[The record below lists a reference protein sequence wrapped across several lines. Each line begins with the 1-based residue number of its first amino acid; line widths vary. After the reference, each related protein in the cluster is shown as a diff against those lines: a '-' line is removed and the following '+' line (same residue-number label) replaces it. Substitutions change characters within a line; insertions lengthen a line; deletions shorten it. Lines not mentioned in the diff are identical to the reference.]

1 MFSEEYLSKLSHLR
15 ETLQRIEEE
24 YSSFHMFLY
33 KTLFSRESDS
43 LHILQH
49 IEEGLDSFDMYLNEL
64 RSKLSNFLETVRQ
77 VGEECGS
84 LLIFSEKYMLSS
96 KESDPLETMQW
107 IKKEWGLSSFL
118 SEKYLSSVD
127 GLKFLKR
134 DFKFLDIIL
143 NLQVSKDEL
152 DIEKIQSLFRGA
164 AASLIKISGQERPWS
179 QHFHGYISDLQ
190 DKFQQT
196 KSDIRTPGIPFP
208 VISNT
213 DGIVNPSFVMEFIDI
228 VAANLCDLLK
238 FNDPSSLL
246 CIGDL
251 MGQIEKAL
259 KELKFLKIFVCFVS
273 DRCIEPHVQQTS
285 LTHALEVAW
294 QTTMSTW
301 LYLPRNKYKE
311 PDLAPGEKYP
321 LFSQLLE
328 YEIQPIRPYICK
340 IYTDVLQG
348 LKIVQSQWYPV
359 LQIKYVVDREVGFM
373 ETLLRNLEELPISCN
388 YKATW
393 PTLLDAQLLE
403 SQSHQST
410 STGPSVSSS
419 RYRRCDY

>member
-84 LLIFSEKYMLSS
+84 LLLFSEKYMLSS

-152 DIEKIQSLFRGA
+152 DIKKIQSLFRGA
-164 AASLIKISGQERPWS
+164 AASLIQISGQERPWS

-190 DKFQQT
+190 DKFQ
-196 KSDIRTPGIPFP
+196 
-208 VISNT
+208 
-213 DGIVNPSFVMEFIDI
+213 
-228 VAANLCDLLK
+228 
-238 FNDPSSLL
+238 
-246 CIGDL
+246 
-251 MGQIEKAL
+251 
-259 KELKFLKIFVCFVS
+259 
-273 DRCIEPHVQQTS
+273 
-285 LTHALEVAW
+285 
-294 QTTMSTW
+294 
-301 LYLPRNKYKE
+301 
-311 PDLAPGEKYP
+311 
-321 LFSQLLE
+321 
-328 YEIQPIRPYICK
+328 
-340 IYTDVLQG
+340 
-348 LKIVQSQWYPV
+348 
-359 LQIKYVVDREVGFM
+359 
-373 ETLLRNLEELPISCN
+373 
-388 YKATW
+388 
-393 PTLLDAQLLE
+393 
-403 SQSHQST
+403 
-410 STGPSVSSS
+410 
-419 RYRRCDY
+419 